1 MEEQVRPAAPPRRA
15 DRRRE
20 VEARIKALKKQ
31 RRKRARS
38 RRSTPVWIAAKIT
51 LIVLV
56 LLFAV
61 SFSLALWRVANFQ
74 GNAATYEAE
83 YTAVN
88 APDLQGYLNGATP
101 AVTPPQIAA
110 TSAILIDGQ
119 TAQVLYEKNPDKQL
133 ANASTTKVLTG
144 IIVLERC
151 NLKDRVT
158 VSKRAATTP
167 EQSIWLKEGEVLT
180 VEQLLYALLVQS
192 ANDSAVA
199 LAEHT
204 GGSVEAFAEIMNQ
217 EARDLGAVNSNF
229 VTPNG
234 LDDPNHYTT
243 ARDLALI
250 TSHAMRND
258 EFRKI
263 ITTDRYEIPWP
274 DNPYARVCENHN
286 KLLKIYPAA
295 TGVKTGYTDKSGKCL
310 VGSASKNGRE
320 LISVVLNGGDGYF
333 QDSANLLEYGFSDF
347 VEVVYAR
354 AGEDLF
360 EADVGNL
367 PQEKITATPSSD
379 LSLLVRTDHLKE
391 AVHGTM
397 RYVKWLDY
405 PVEEGQTIGTL
416 VIKPNGSQIEVPLV
430 AAGKAGSPN
439 LFSRLWA
446 FFLSIFSAGVV
457 IIGMVGLR
465 PDGSRGDAS

>member
-1 MEEQVRPAAPPRRA
+1 MEEQARPAAPPRRA

-31 RRKRARS
+31 QRKRVRS
-38 RRSTPVWIAAKIT
+38 QRSTPGWIALRIA

-56 LLFAV
+56 LFFAV
-61 SFSLALWRVANFQ
+61 SFSLALWRAATFQ
-74 GNAATYEAE
+74 GDAATYETD

-88 APDLQGYLNGATP
+88 APDLQSYLSGATP
-101 AVTPPQIAA
+101 SITPPHIAA
-110 TSAILIDGQ
+110 ASAILIEGK
-119 TAQVLYEKNPDKQL
+119 TSQVLYEKNPDKPL
-133 ANASTTKVLTG
+133 ANASTTKIITG

-158 VSKRAATTP
+158 VSRRAATTP

-180 VEQLLYALLVQS
+180 VEQLLNALLIQS
-192 ANDSAVA
+192 ANDAAVA

-204 GGSVEAFAEIMNQ
+204 AGSVEAFAEIMNQ
-217 EARDLGAVNSNF
+217 EARGLGAVNSNF

-234 LDDPNHYTT
+234 LDDPDHYTT

-250 TSHAMRND
+250 TSHAMRNE

-263 ITTDRYEIPWP
+263 ITTDSYEIPWP

-286 KLLKIYPAA
+286 RLLDIYPAA
-295 TGVKTGYTDKSGKCL
+295 TGVKTGYTNKSGKCL
-310 VGSASKNGRE
+310 VGSAAKNGRE

-333 QDSANLLEYGFSDF
+333 QDSADLLEYGFTDF

-354 AGEDLF
+354 AGEGLF
-360 EADVGNL
+360 EAEVGNL
-367 PQEKITATPSSD
+367 PQEKITAAPSSD
-379 LSLLVRTDHLKE
+379 LALLVRNDRVKE

-397 RYVKWLDY
+397 RYVKWLGY
-405 PVEEGQTIGTL
+405 PVEEGQAVGALI
-416 VIKPNGSQIEVPLV
+416 VKPNGSEIEVPLV
-430 AAGKAGSPN
+430 AVGKAGNPN
-439 LFSRLWA
+439 IFSRLWA
-446 FFLSIFSAGVV
+446 FFLSIFTAGAGMLG
-457 IIGMVGLR
+457 IIVLR
-465 PDGSRGDAS
+465 PPGSCRDTL